1 MAALYDLREELT
13 ALLRQGLPDAA
24 VTGEYPG
31 EGRRYPQTVP
41 AVAVGIAEA
50 ALQKLDYLGEQDA
63 GEQSGRRWE
72 TRFQLEL
79 SAPRRSGAG
88 ELYRLFDQVSGLL
101 LTYGSRYGL
110 QEVDCGRAEDI
121 R

>member
-50 ALQKLDYLGEQDA
+50 A
-63 GEQSGRRWE
+63 
-72 TRFQLEL
+72 
-79 SAPRRSGAG
+79 RRS
-88 ELYRLFDQVSGLL
+88 
-101 LTYGSRYGL
+101 
-110 QEVDCGRAEDI
+110 
-121 R
+121 

>member
-88 ELYRLFDQVSGLL
+88 
-101 LTYGSRYGL
+101 TGSRRWTAARQSTSGNGTAL
-110 QEVDCGRAEDI
+110 P
-121 R
+121 

>member
-50 ALQKLDYLGEQDA
+50 ALLCPDLH
-63 GEQSGRRWE
+63 R
-72 TRFQLEL
+72 
-79 SAPRRSGAG
+79 PVRSRGDRDPARHCHH
-88 ELYRLFDQVSGLL
+88 RL
-101 LTYGSRYGL
+101 
-110 QEVDCGRAEDI
+110 
-121 R
+121 

>member
-50 ALQKLDYLGEQDA
+50 ALQNSPDA
-63 GEQSGRRWE
+63 GGK
-72 TRFQLEL
+72 
-79 SAPRRSGAG
+79 P
-88 ELYRLFDQVSGLL
+88 
-101 LTYGSRYGL
+101 GSSWN
-110 QEVDCGRAEDI
+110 
-121 R
+121 

>member
-72 TRFQLEL
+72 TRPQT
-79 SAPRRSGAG
+79 
-88 ELYRLFDQVSGLL
+88 V
-101 LTYGSRYGL
+101 GSRGTVPVL
-110 QEVDCGRAEDI
+110 
-121 R
+121 